1 LSQRDSRQRDE
12 RVIRGLGP
20 VLLASGLRKGR
31 YGYLKFFHN
40 QIRGSGTGRIRR
52 RWSRAIRGQSGGWL
66 PLTIFAR
73 WLIVGL
79 LLGQAFNVPTLA
91 REHIS
96 SAGPTVV
103 RSDAAGRTTGTVSPL
118 DHIANAVDGAES
130 SHGQD
135 PGMWRPD
142 PSGPQGPMQISASA
156 ASDVGGGDRFD
167 LTQNRVMGTAYLEQ
181 LYRRYRNWPD
191 AIAAYNWGLGK
202 MDNWIKAGRLPDQIL
217 PGVVVYVR
225 RVIGDSHLCQSVGS
239 RLPQSSP
246 LVAARVVW
254 PEAGS
259 DSAFGSTCT
268 ERFAGM
274 FPEGVNKPGPAAPRP
289 NSPFEQAAIKARLS
303 WLAQMRAVFGCTSRS
318 AGQLRC
324 R

>member
-1 LSQRDSRQRDE
+1 
-12 RVIRGLGP
+12 
-20 VLLASGLRKGR
+20 
-31 YGYLKFFHN
+31 
-40 QIRGSGTGRIRR
+40 
-52 RWSRAIRGQSGGWL
+52 
-66 PLTIFAR
+66 LTIFAR
-73 WLIVGL
+73 WLIAGL
-79 LLGQAFNVPTLA
+79 LLGQALNIPTFA

-96 SAGPTVV
+96 AAGPTAV
-103 RSDAAGRTTGTVSPL
+103 RSDTEGRTTGTVAPL

-156 ASDVGGGDRFD
+156 ATDVGGGDRFD
-167 LTQNRVMGTAYLEQ
+167 LTQNRVMGRTYLEQ
-181 LYRRYRNWPD
+181 LHRRYRNWPD

-225 RVIGDSHLCQSVGS
+225 RVISDSRLCHSAGS
-239 RLPQSSP
+239 RSRQSSA
-246 LVAARVVW
+246 LVAGRVVG

-259 DSAFGSTCT
+259 DSASGSTCT
-268 ERFAGM
+268 ERFAGV
-274 FPEGVNKPGPAAPRP
+274 FPEGVNKPDPAPPRP
-289 NSPFEQAAIKARLS
+289 NSPFEQSAIKARLS
-303 WLAQMRAVFGCTSRS
+303 WLAQMRDALGCASTP
-318 AGQLRC
+318 AGKLRC

>member
-1 LSQRDSRQRDE
+1 
-12 RVIRGLGP
+12 
-20 VLLASGLRKGR
+20 
-31 YGYLKFFHN
+31 
-40 QIRGSGTGRIRR
+40 
-52 RWSRAIRGQSGGWL
+52 
-66 PLTIFAR
+66 LTIFAR
-73 WLIVGL
+73 SLIVGL
-79 LLGQAFNVPTLA
+79 LLGQALNAPILA

-96 SAGPTVV
+96 PAGPTVV
-103 RSDAAGRTTGTVSPL
+103 RSDTAGRTTGTASPL
-118 DHIANAVDGAES
+118 DRIANAVDGAES

-142 PSGPQGPMQISASA
+142 LSGPQGPMQISASA
-156 ASDVGGGDRFD
+156 ASDVEGGDRFD
-167 LTQNRVMGTAYLEQ
+167 LTQNRVMGRAYLEQ
-181 LYRRYRNWPD
+181 LHRRYRNWPD

-202 MDNWIKAGRLPDQIL
+202 MDNWIKAGRLPDKIL

-225 RVIGDSHLCQSVGS
+225 RVIGDSRLCHSAESKLQQS
-239 RLPQSSP
+239 LA

-268 ERFAGM
+268 ERFAGV
-274 FPEGVNKPGPAAPRP
+274 FPEGVNKRDSAMPRP
-289 NSPFEQAAIKARLS
+289 NSPFERAAINARLS
-303 WLAQMRAVFGCTSRS
+303 WLVQMRHVFGCASTS

>member
-1 LSQRDSRQRDE
+1 
-12 RVIRGLGP
+12 VP
-20 VLLASGLRKGR
+20 LR
-31 YGYLKFFHN
+31 
-40 QIRGSGTGRIRR
+40 
-52 RWSRAIRGQSGGWL
+52 
-66 PLTIFAR
+66 IFAR

-79 LLGQAFNVPTLA
+79 LLGQALNVPALA
-91 REHIS
+91 REHIRA
-96 SAGPTVV
+96 AGPTAV
-103 RSDAAGRTTGTVSPL
+103 RSDTAGRTTGTGSSL

-167 LTQNRVMGTAYLEQ
+167 LTQNRVMGRAYLEQ
-181 LYRRYRNWPD
+181 LHRRYRNWPD

-202 MDNWIKAGRLPDQIL
+202 MDSWIKAGRLPDQIL
-217 PGVVVYVR
+217 PDVVVYVQ
-225 RVIGDSHLCQSVGS
+225 RVIGDSRLCHSAGS
-239 RLPQSSP
+239 KLQQSSA
-246 LVAARVVW
+246 LAVARAVW

-259 DSAFGSTCT
+259 DRAFGSTCT
-268 ERFAGM
+268 ERFAGV
-274 FPEGVNKPGPAAPRP
+274 FPEGVNKPDPSATRP

-303 WLAQMRAVFGCTSRS
+303 WLGQMREVFGCASTS

>member
-1 LSQRDSRQRDE
+1 M
-12 RVIRGLGP
+12 
-20 VLLASGLRKGR
+20 
-31 YGYLKFFHN
+31 
-40 QIRGSGTGRIRR
+40 
-52 RWSRAIRGQSGGWL
+52 
-66 PLTIFAR
+66 TIFAR
-73 WLIVGL
+73 SLIAGL
-79 LLGQAFNVPTLA
+79 LLGQALNIPTFA
-91 REHIS
+91 HEHIS
-96 SAGPTVV
+96 AAGPTAVG
-103 RSDAAGRTTGTVSPL
+103 SDAAGRTTGTVSPL

-156 ASDVGGGDRFD
+156 ATDVGGGDRFD
-167 LTQNRVMGTAYLEQ
+167 LTQNRVMGRTYLEQ
-181 LYRRYRNWPD
+181 LHRRYRNWPD

-225 RVIGDSHLCQSVGS
+225 RIISDS
-239 RLPQSSP
+239 RLCHSAGSKPQQSSA
-246 LVAARVVW
+246 LVAARVLG

-259 DSAFGSTCT
+259 GGAFGSTCI
-268 ERFAGM
+268 ERIAGL
-274 FPEGVNKPGPAAPRP
+274 FPEGVNKPDPALPRP

-303 WLAQMRAVFGCTSRS
+303 WLAQMQHVFGCASTS

>member
-1 LSQRDSRQRDE
+1 
-12 RVIRGLGP
+12 
-20 VLLASGLRKGR
+20 
-31 YGYLKFFHN
+31 
-40 QIRGSGTGRIRR
+40 
-52 RWSRAIRGQSGGWL
+52 
-66 PLTIFAR
+66 LTIFAR
-73 WLIVGL
+73 SLIVGL
-79 LLGQAFNVPTLA
+79 LLSQAFNIPAPA

-96 SAGPTVV
+96 PAGPTAG
-103 RSDAAGRTTGTVSPL
+103 RSVTAGRTTGTASPL
-118 DHIANAVDGAES
+118 DNITNAVDGAES

-156 ASDVGGGDRFD
+156 ATDVGGGDRFD
-167 LTQNRVMGTAYLEQ
+167 LTQNRVMGRAYLEQ
-181 LYRRYRNWPD
+181 LHRRYRNWPD

-225 RVIGDSHLCQSVGS
+225 RVIGDSRLCLSAGS
-239 RLPQSSP
+239 KPQQSSA
-246 LVAARVVW
+246 LVAARVVG

-259 DSAFGSTCT
+259 DSAFGSMCS
-268 ERFAGM
+268 ERIVGV
-274 FPEGVNKPGPAAPRP
+274 FPDGVNKPDPALPRP

-303 WLAQMRAVFGCTSRS
+303 WLAQMRHVFGCASTS
-318 AGQLRC
+318 AGQLQC